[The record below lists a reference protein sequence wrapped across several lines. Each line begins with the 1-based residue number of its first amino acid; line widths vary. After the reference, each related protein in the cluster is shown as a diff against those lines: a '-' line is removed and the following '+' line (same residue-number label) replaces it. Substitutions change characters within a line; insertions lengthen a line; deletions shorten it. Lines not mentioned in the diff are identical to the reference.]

1 LSVSG
6 AVASAE
12 DRLDILELL
21 ARADDAASRRDVT
34 TYVALFSDD
43 ASLEGDKGTH
53 RGKDALRSI
62 VAEVWESEGTA
73 TRHLTLNSVLQPIAG
88 NPAAVLATS
97 TLLIVAPGAPPQ
109 LQSVSAISQ
118 LVVKIDGGWRIAR
131 RTVHLL

>member
-1 LSVSG
+1 MST

-34 TYVALFSDD
+34 TYIALFSDD

-62 VAEVWESEGTA
+62 VAEVWESEGAA
-73 TRHLTLNSVLQPIAG
+73 TLHLTLNSVLQPIADQ
-88 NPAAVLATS
+88 PAAVLATS

>member
-1 LSVSG
+1 LSA

-21 ARADDAASRRDVT
+21 
-34 TYVALFSDD
+34 
-43 ASLEGDKGTH
+43 
-53 RGKDALRSI
+53 
-62 VAEVWESEGTA
+62 
-73 TRHLTLNSVLQPIAG
+73 
-88 NPAAVLATS
+88 AAVLATS

-118 LVVKIDGGWRIAR
+118 LVVKIGGGWRIAR

>member
-1 LSVSG
+1 MST

-34 TYVALFSDD
+34 TYIALFSDD

-62 VAEVWESEGTA
+62 VAQVWASEGAA

-109 LQSVSAISQ
+109 LQSVSTISQ
-118 LVVKIDGGWRIAR
+118 LVVKSDGAWRIAR

>member
-1 LSVSG
+1 MSA

-21 ARADDAASRRDVT
+21 ARADDAASHRDVT

-62 VAEVWESEGTA
+62 VAEVWESEGAA
-73 TRHLTLNSVLQPIAG
+73 TLHLTLNSVLQPIAG

>member
-1 LSVSG
+1 MST

-34 TYVALFSDD
+34 TYIALFSDD
-43 ASLEGDKGTH
+43 ASLEGDKGAH

-62 VAEVWESEGTA
+62 VAEVWESEGAA
-73 TRHLTLNSVLQPIAG
+73 TLHLTLNSVLQPIAG

-118 LVVKIDGGWRIAR
+118 LVVKIDGAWRIAR
-131 RTVHLL
+131 RTVHVL

>member
-1 LSVSG
+1 LSA

-53 RGKDALRSI
+53 HGKDALRSI
-62 VAEVWESEGTA
+62 VAEVWESEGAA
-73 TRHLTLNSVLQPIAG
+73 TLHLTLNSVLQPIAG
-88 NPAAVLATS
+88 YPAAVLATS
-97 TLLIVAPGAPPQ
+97 TLLIVAPGALPQ